1 MTQGEK
7 GLFLEMESIKE
18 EVKELKVLLMRQLSN
33 EGASCLDETA
43 TSVSP
48 IPHDV
53 ETPRI
58 SDVVIME
65 DIHDEAIE
73 VEGPV
78 EEPVEKP
85 VEEPV
90 AEPDEERGHERR
102 NDKEYDIKRCKN
114 YFAVQE
120 KVSCWRSNLYGCVY
134 FVAVI

>member
-1 MTQGEK
+1 M
-7 GLFLEMESIKE
+7 
-18 EVKELKVLLMRQLSN
+18 
-33 EGASCLDETA
+33 DETA
-43 TSVSP
+43 TSVAP

-65 DIHDEAIE
+65 DDEATE

-90 AEPDEERGHERR
+90 AEPDEERVHERR
-102 NDKEYDIKRCKN
+102 NDKCKVRLLP
-114 YFAVQE
+114 FP
-120 KVSCWRSNLYGCVY
+120 KGLSK
-134 FVAVI
+134 